1 VDIEMTRRNYNPRTR
16 RLLSLAESTKALR
29 LTKADR
35 EFLRDLG
42 KVQIISAAQA
52 AEHHYSHLKTQ
63 GTQSLQRLEDAGI
76 LRSRNIYVAGQG
88 RVKTFEFSSHEM
100 AVAWGGRLPRTGSSR
115 SDYHELITS
124 EAYFRLG
131 RPSDFRLASKF
142 TKEDRKIVGE
152 HLPDAVY
159 TDHSTGEL
167 ILFEADAGNYS
178 KQQIQQKSLSW
189 ERRGLKQT
197 WAQPEKATSKIKES
211 EQMNV
216 LTV

>member
-1 VDIEMTRRNYNPRTR
+1 MTRRNYNPKTK
-16 RLLSLAESTKALR
+16 RLIAIAETKNALR
-29 LTKADR
+29 LTQADR

-52 AEHHYSHLKTQ
+52 ADHHYSHLKTQ
-63 GTQSLQRLEDAGI
+63 GTRSLQRLLDAGI
-76 LRSRNIYVAGQG
+76 IRSRNIFVAGQG
-88 RVKTFEFSSHEM
+88 RHKTFEFSSHEM

-115 SDYHELITS
+115 SDYHELITA

-131 RPSDFRLASKF
+131 RPEDFRLASRF
-142 TKEDRKIVGE
+142 SETDRKIIGE

-159 TDHSTGEL
+159 SDQTTGEL

-189 ERRGLKQT
+189 ERRGLKQI
-197 WAQPEKATSKIKES
+197 WAQPAKATSKIEAS
-211 EQMNV
+211 EQMSLLMV
-216 LTV
+216 